1 MIKLSREIEYVEDA
15 VQYELLILW
24 DEAREH
30 TQGRQFEK
38 AIEIY
43 KYIILMY
50 PNEPEAHEYADAN
63 LADIYLTLRKTDL
76 SQEHIRRALTRNPEK
91 PEYHYILGF
100 IYTLD
105 NEWERS
111 VKEFQIAL
119 KAKPENAEYLR
130 GLGWATTNS
139 GDKKQGILILNKA
152 LRIQPDDVNILTD
165 LAVSYLGVAEFH
177 LARKYARMAR
187 SIDPANSQVMGT
199 LWMIDYASHL
209 AHMEEE

>member
-1 MIKLSREIEYVEDA
+1 VEDS

-30 TQGRQFEK
+30 TEERRFEK

-50 PNEPEAHEYADAN
+50 PDAPEAHECADAN

-76 SQEHIRRALTRNPEK
+76 SKEHILRALTCNSEK

-100 IYTLD
+100 VYTLD
-105 NEWERS
+105 NDWERS
-111 VKEFQIAL
+111 INEFEIAL
-119 KAKPENAEYLR
+119 QAKPDNAEYLR
-130 GLGWATTNS
+130 GLGWATANA
-139 GDKKQGILILNKA
+139 GEKEQGILLLNKA
-152 LRIQPDDVNILTD
+152 LRIQPDDINILTD
-165 LAVSYLGVAEFH
+165 LAVSYLGVAEFN

-187 SIDPANSQVMGT
+187 KIDPANSQVMGT